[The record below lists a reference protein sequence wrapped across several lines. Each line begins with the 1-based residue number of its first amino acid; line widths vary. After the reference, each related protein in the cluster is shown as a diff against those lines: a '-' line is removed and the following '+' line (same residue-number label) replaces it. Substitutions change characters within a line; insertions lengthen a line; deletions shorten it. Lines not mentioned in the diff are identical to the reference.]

1 MRYYPIHLDLKGRQ
15 VLVVGGGTVAEGK
28 VRQLISA
35 GARVRLV
42 SPTIEGTFERL
53 ISEDLIEHRP
63 RRFAATDLDGASLVI
78 SATDDAEVNETV
90 SRAARRRGIWCNVV
104 DRPGLCDFITPA
116 LVVRGELQISVSTG
130 GGSPTLAQRV
140 KREIA
145 ALIGDEYGELLEI
158 ATGMRAEAKES
169 VKDSERRTEL
179 LRAFVESDAINLLR
193 EGRGE
198 DARRLAHQ
206 LLRGQYDQRPYRAD
220 VD

>member
-1 MRYYPIHLDLKGRQ
+1 M
-15 VLVVGGGTVAEGK
+15 
-28 VRQLISA
+28 
-35 GARVRLV
+35 
-42 SPTIEGTFERL
+42 
-53 ISEDLIEHRP
+53 
-63 RRFAATDLDGASLVI
+63 
-78 SATDDAEVNETV
+78 NESV
-90 SRAARRRGIWCNVV
+90 SRAARERGIWCNVV

-158 ATGMRAEAKES
+158 ASGMRTEAKES

-179 LRAFVESDAINLLR
+179 LRAFVESEAIDLLR
-193 EGRGE
+193 EGRSE

-206 LLRGQYDQRPYRAD
+206 LLKGEYANGRIGLTETEYQKLAVDFEDAQPGGDTSMGSRAVRTSTCDDFQFRRGRHSGDRSSPAYRA
-220 VD
+220 VDPDHLS

>member
-53 ISEDLIEHRP
+53 ISEALIEHRP
-63 RRFAATDLDGASLVI
+63 RGFVEADLEGASLVI
-78 SATDDAEVNETV
+78 SATDDSDVNETV
-90 SRAARRRGIWCNVV
+90 SRAARRRRIWCNVV
-104 DRPGLCDFITPA
+104 DRPRLCDFITPA

-206 LLRGQYDQRPYRAD
+206 LLKGQYDRRPYRAD